1 VGVDFC
7 CDATSPKASDLSL
20 APCRVRQISVL
31 GFEFDMGW
39 FELGDGAV
47 CNKGI
52 VVIVHSL
59 FLYGIIY
66 TVLKS
71 KEKEAL
77 NFFRASRV
85 NS

>member
-1 VGVDFC
+1 
-7 CDATSPKASDLSL
+7 
-20 APCRVRQISVL
+20 
-31 GFEFDMGW
+31 MGW